1 MDKRKRYT
9 IRIDP
14 DHYKKAQ
21 EMAKKLGHT
30 KPNGKINLSQFIRH
44 LINQHYQ
51 DIMETND

>member
-21 EMAKKLGHT
+21 EMARVIGHT